1 MATIDLTIFR
11 EIWLSG
17 TLMRFWSYRVA
28 TVTPAGSTILVCW
41 ASGSALSFA
50 GSDSTVCDKDLAPMP
65 RTPAKGIARPAT
77 TTPITAATAAMTAR
91 CEATRDAG
99 RRSPGGTDM
108 VFRVRDGHTH
118 CPFPA
123 PPTSPMGLRQ

>member
-28 TVTPAGSTILVCW
+28 MVLPDWSTILVCW
-41 ASGSALSFA
+41 ASGCVRRLA
-50 GSDSTVCDKDLAPMP
+50 GRSSTVWDSDLAPIP
-65 RTPAKGIARPAT
+65 STPANGIARPAT
-77 TTPITAATAAMTAR
+77 TTPMTAATIAITPRWEAMRA
-91 CEATRDAG
+91 AG

-108 VFRVRDGHTH
+108 LSR
-118 CPFPA
+118 
-123 PPTSPMGLRQ
+123 LREDRKRAHL